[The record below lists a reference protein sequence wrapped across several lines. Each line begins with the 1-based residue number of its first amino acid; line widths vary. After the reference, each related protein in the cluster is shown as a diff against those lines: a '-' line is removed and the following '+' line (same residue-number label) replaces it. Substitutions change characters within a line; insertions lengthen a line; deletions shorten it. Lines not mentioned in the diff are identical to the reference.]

1 MNIWS
6 VAFLEDVL
14 LMSRLTTSRIR
25 SLIHW
30 PDDSSVSSFV
40 LGEQVVENLSFDST
54 QVETC
59 TLRYS
64 QRYFAFRMLKGV
76 PR

>member
-1 MNIWS
+1 MNS
-6 VAFLEDVL
+6 CTKNSFL
-14 LMSRLTTSRIR
+14 M
-25 SLIHW
+25 
-30 PDDSSVSSFV
+30 DSSVSSFV
-40 LGEQVVENLSFDST
+40 LGEQVVEKLFFDST

-64 QRYFAFRMLKGV
+64 QRYLACRMLKGV

>member
-1 MNIWS
+1 
-6 VAFLEDVL
+6 LHLCHQEK
-14 LMSRLTTSRIR
+14 SRHDEQL
-25 SLIHW
+25 HKEQF

-40 LGEQVVENLSFDST
+40 LGEQVVENLCFDST

-64 QRYFAFRMLKGV
+64 QRYLACRMLKGV